1 MDRTTR
7 EIRGYTYPYR
17 AVWQAAANMLE
28 IPPMTEPSHSNR
40 LAQAYNQMIERV
52 KTRLE
57 ELEQAEKEA
66 FPRLHASIEHAAEKA
81 VELGELTREEARLIG
96 GYLKRDLEDAGQYLA
111 TTGHDLRTWLR
122 FDLELLEDRLLDFF
136 QRGVDQSRLDL
147 LAFEEP
153 APGAEI
159 VQYRSGEI
167 TGPGT
172 LQCDSCGEPVVFHA
186 PAAIAPCP
194 MCDGTTFVRVTEEP

>member
-1 MDRTTR
+1 
-7 EIRGYTYPYR
+7 
-17 AVWQAAANMLE
+17 
-28 IPPMTEPSHSNR
+28 MTESSHSNR
-40 LAQAYNQMIERV
+40 LIQAYNRMMERV
-52 KTRLE
+52 KIRLE
-57 ELEQAEKEA
+57 ELEQAEKET

-81 VELGELTREEARLIG
+81 VELGELTREEARLLG

-122 FDLELLEDRLLDFF
+122 FDLELLEDRMLDFF
-136 QRGVDQSRLDL
+136 QWGVDQSRLDL
-147 LAFEEP
+147 LAFEESSP
-153 APGAEI
+153 DAET

-172 LQCDSCGEPVVFHA
+172 LQCDRCGELMVFHA

-194 MCDGTTFVRVTEEP
+194 ACGGEIFVRVSEEI